1 MYWQEEFFEL
11 YTSGSVN
18 DHSKALELKLK
29 NIPTKLYRYRALS
42 DENMGFGFNEIV
54 KGELYM
60 SHPNEL
66 NDPFEAT
73 TCLLSLSPA
82 DYIHNKEQY
91 KESFKGKI
99 PSDKLDKIFSEDNW
113 FDAIIT
119 YVSEISLP
127 NGKNEE
133 LKETLYESI
142 MLEMEKLSAY
152 FSSAS
157 RDNTRIAAF
166 SKTPNNL
173 PMWHHYTN
181 GHQGICLEYETNSIS
196 DIYQKNRLFPVKYV
210 EKLPDVVNE
219 MLRKKVPTCSIFH
232 YISMHKLN
240 DWGYEKEWRMIY
252 DAGSWYACS
261 EDVPKEFYK
270 TGKTISFV
278 QPSKIIMGI
287 NITGAH
293 KKEMVK
299 MAEMARIPIVEAKL
313 TEYGLVFE

>member
-1 MYWQEEFFEL
+1 MCWQEKFFEL
-11 YTSGSVN
+11 YTSGSLN
-18 DHSKALELKLK
+18 NHSKALELKLK
-29 NIPTKLYRYRALS
+29 NIPTKLYRYRPLS
-42 DENMGFGFNEIV
+42 DNDMKYRFNEIV
-54 KGELYM
+54 NGELYM

-91 KESFKGKI
+91 KEGFKGKI
-99 PSDKLDKIFSEDNW
+99 PFDTLNAIFSEDNW
-113 FDAIIT
+113 FEAMIT

-133 LKETLYESI
+133 LKEDLYKSI
-142 MLEMEKLSAY
+142 MIEMEKLSAY
-152 FSSAS
+152 FSGAS

-181 GHQGICLEYETNSIS
+181 GHQGVCLEYETNSIP

-219 MLRKKVPTCSIFH
+219 MLRKKVPTCSVFQ
-232 YISMHKLN
+232 YMSMHKLS
-240 DWGYEKEWRMIY
+240 DWSYEKEWRLIY
-252 DAGSWYACS
+252 DAGSWYFRQ
-261 EDVPKEFYK
+261 EDVPTDFYTK
-270 TGKTISFV
+270 GKVVSFIR
-278 QPSKIIMGI
+278 PSKIITGI
-287 NITGAH
+287 NIREHH
-293 KKEMVK
+293 KREINK
-299 MAEMARIPIVEAKL
+299 MAESVNIPVVEAKQ
-313 TEYGLVFE
+313 TEYGLIIE